1 MINTVKKTVCALV
14 VLATTSSV
22 VMAESIDVKVI
33 GTITPGAC
41 KMTLS
46 GGGVIDYGAI
56 MLSSLRRD
64 ALNQLDNKQLDFA
77 ITCESPAKIALT
89 GINGR
94 LGTAAGTEN
103 NNSSGAAKIPND
115 IDRRNGDY
123 VVGLGLDGDKKI
135 GGYTISISNVVAD
148 NFDVDGI
155 FKAVELTNWSAWKML
170 PLYGSSKLYGSVA
183 KKGELQPVAFTTL
196 AGKLNVQAYL
206 NKTSELNLTKPVKL
220 DGLTTVE
227 LVYL

>member
-1 MINTVKKTVCALV
+1 MMNTVKKTVCTLV
-14 VLATTSSV
+14 VLATTTSV

-41 KMTLS
+41 KITLS
-46 GGGVIDYGAI
+46 GGGVVDYGAI

-89 GINGR
+89 GIDGR
-94 LGTAAGTEN
+94 PGTAAGTEN
-103 NNSSGAAKIPND
+103 GSSGGAAKTPNG
-115 IDRRNGDY
+115 IDDRNGEY
-123 VVGLGLDGDKKI
+123 VVGLGLDGNKKI
-135 GGYTISISNVVAD
+135 GGYTISISNTVAD
-148 NFDVDGI
+148 NVNVDGI
-155 FKAVELTNWSAWKML
+155 FKQGESEDWSAWKML
-170 PLYGSSKLYGSVA
+170 PLYSNSKLYGSVA
-183 KKGELQPVAFTTL
+183 KKGKLQPVAFTTL

-206 NKTSELNLTKPVKL
+206 NKTSELNLTKPIKL

>member
-1 MINTVKKTVCALV
+1 MMNTVKKTVCTLV

-41 KMTLS
+41 KITLS
-46 GGGVIDYGAI
+46 GDGVIDYGSI
-56 MLSSLRRD
+56 MLSSLKRD

-89 GINGR
+89 GIDGR
-94 LGTAAGTEN
+94 PGTTAGTQ
-103 NNSSGAAKIPND
+103 SDGSGGAAKTPNG
-115 IDRRNGDY
+115 IDASNGEY
-123 VVGLGLDGDKKI
+123 AVGLGLDGNKKI
-135 GGYTISISNVVAD
+135 GGYTISISNTVAD
-148 NFDVDGI
+148 NVNVNGI
-155 FKAVELTNWSAWKML
+155 FKQGESEDWSAWKML
-170 PLYGSSKLYGSVA
+170 PLYGNSKLYGSVA
-183 KKGELQPVAFTTL
+183 KKGEQQPIAFTTL

-206 NKTSELNLTKPVKL
+206 NKTSELNLTKPIKL